1 MKAKSYVSL
10 FLLLLLVCTAVTGL
24 RASAA
29 DGSGEVIRIYT
40 AEDLLRIA
48 DNPSG
53 NYLLMSDIDLS
64 GVEWPAITFS
74 GRFDGNNHILLNL
87 NKPAVSTETRVTYD
101 GNRKT
106 YDTVFCGLFALLE
119 HAEVKN
125 VRLLGVDIFTDIEAD
140 CFVGGIAGFAS
151 ESIIENCEVSGTLR
165 LDVTGKM
172 FGVGGIIGYG
182 NSVVRSCK
190 ADVTLINIDKD
201 ASTRDEEFLGGICAA
216 GYPDMDGNTVSIKGF
231 LSDHGY
237 VHSGGL
243 VGMYIVYPK
252 RFQRDGFIKNNTLE
266 GFITFFEDN
275 TNRRAYCEKQC
286 GEIMDWVFS
295 DSGNVYHFTRDERKT
310 YNVNLLPHG
319 DCKDPAF
326 DVSELPASCTEPG
339 KTMHMCRTCG
349 YTYFDNYVL
358 PVHTPSET
366 YTTVTESTLTEQGI
380 AEYTCTECGAL
391 FRGFLPLLTPTPT
404 PLPTEAPTPTAVPDE
419 TAPASADRSAPASGE
434 TGMPD
439 WVLPAAIAGV
449 CVLAAVLLCI
459 VILREKSRRSRRNR
473 FR

>member
-1 MKAKSYVSL
+1 MKIKPIVSL
-10 FLLLLLVCTAVTGL
+10 ILLFTLLSVTFGSEG
-24 RASAA
+24 ASAA
-29 DGSGEVIRIYT
+29 DGSQEVIRIYT
-40 AEDLLRIA
+40 VEDLLRIA

-53 NYLLMSDIDLS
+53 NYMLMSDIDLG
-64 GVEWPAITFS
+64 GVDWPAITFS
-74 GRFDGNNHILLNL
+74 GRFDGNGHILLNL

-125 VRLLGVDIFTDIEAD
+125 VRLLGADVFTDIEAD

-151 ESIIENCEVSGTLR
+151 ESVIENCEVTGTLR

-201 ASTRDEEFLGGICAA
+201 ASTRDEEFLGGVCAA
-216 GYPDMDGNTVSIKGF
+216 GYPDIESCSINLSGF

-252 RFQRDGFIKNNTLE
+252 RFQRDGFIRNNTLE

-286 GEIMDWVFS
+286 GEIMDWQFT
-295 DSGNVYHFTRDERKT
+295 DSGNVYRFTRDERRT
-310 YNVNLLPHG
+310 YNVNLMPHG
-319 DCKDPAF
+319 DCKEPDF
-326 DVSELPASCTEPG
+326 DVSEIPATCSEPG

-349 YTYFDNYVL
+349 YTFFDSYIL
-358 PVHTPSET
+358 PVHTPSEE
-366 YTTVTESTLTEQGI
+366 YVTVRESTLSEQGI
-380 AEYTCTECGAL
+380 AEYTCTECGAT
-391 FRGFLPLLTPTPT
+391 FRGFLPLLSPTPTPT
-404 PLPTEAPTPTAVPDE
+404 VTPTPTEAPV
-419 TAPASADRSAPASGE
+419 SGE
-434 TGMPD
+434 TDKPSPEKTVSSSEEKGTPG

-449 CVLAAVLLCI
+449 CVLAAVLLII
-459 VILREKSRRSRRNR
+459 VIFREKARRRKIRRR
-473 FR
+473 